1 MKGLVT
7 RSTGLWYEVIGEDE
21 ITYSCRVKGKM
32 RLEGFKETN
41 PIAVGDNVLFEKE
54 SEGGVISEIVERK
67 NHIVRQAIKKSSFS
81 HVLVANVDQVIM
93 IATIKQ
99 PRTSLG
105 FIDRFFVS
113 AESFRI
119 PQLLIFNKIDLLN
132 SSEVEEQNEIV
143 KLYQQLGVEVYCIS
157 AYADDLNFLSLLLKD
172 KITLVAGHSGVGK
185 STLLNRLSGDIKQN
199 VGEISDFSN
208 KGTHTTTFAEMFKLS
223 DKTFIVDTP
232 GVKEWG
238 FVDMNSQEVSDYF
251 PEMREL
257 RMECKFSRSCLHLNE
272 PKCKIIEA
280 VQLGTIALSRYE
292 SYRSIVTGVDNRK

>member
-7 RSTGLWYEVIGEDE
+7 RSTGLWYEVLSEDE

-41 PIAVGDNVLFEKE
+41 PIAVGDHVVFERE
-54 SEGGVISEIVERK
+54 SEGGVISEISERK
-67 NHIVRQAIKKSSFS
+67 NHIVRQSIKKSSHS
-81 HVLVANVDQVIM
+81 HVLAANVDQVIM
-93 IATIKQ
+93 IATAKQ
-99 PRTSLG
+99 PRTSFG

-119 PQLLIFNKIDLLN
+119 PQVLIFNKKDLLTE
-132 SSEVEEQNEIV
+132 SEVEEQNGIIQ
-143 KLYQQLGVEVYCIS
+143 LYTQLGVKVYSIS
-157 AYADDLNFLSLLLKD
+157 AHTNDLNFLFELLKD

-185 STLLNRLSGDIKQN
+185 STLLNRLSTNIKQS
-199 VGEISDFSN
+199 VSEISDFSN

-223 DKTFIVDTP
+223 EKTFIIDTP

-238 FVDMNSQEVSDYF
+238 FVDMNPQEVSDYF
-251 PEMREL
+251 PEMRDL

-272 PKCKIIEA
+272 PKCKIVEA
-280 VQLGTIALSRYE
+280 VQQGAIALSRYE
-292 SYRSIVTGVDNRK
+292 SYRSIVTGEDNRK